1 MRRLFVTLFVLAF
14 ASTYPAAAQGQKKE
28 GGGHQHAHE
37 HKDVGAHQ
45 HGHGS
50 VNIAIEGNRLSIEL
64 EAPGD
69 DIVGFER
76 VAKTKKD
83 KAAIAAADEKLRDT
97 AKLFEL
103 PAAAQ
108 CQVVKSDVKLLGGKG
123 EHNEFHASY
132 EYDCATIGSL
142 DRIDFKYFTAFPR
155 AKELEV
161 AVINEQGQLKFEA
174 TRKKTLVK
182 FGEAK

>member
-1 MRRLFVTLFVLAF
+1 MGRLFVALLALAF
-14 ASTYPAAAQGQKKE
+14 ASTYHAAAQNDKKE
-28 GGGHQHAHE
+28 SGGHQHSHE
-37 HKDVGAHQ
+37 HKEVGAHQ

-50 VNIAIEGNRLSIEL
+50 VNIAIEGNRLNIEL

-83 KAAIAAADEKLRDT
+83 KAAIAAADKKLRDT
-97 AKLFEL
+97 AKVFEV
-103 PAAAQ
+103 PAAAE
-108 CQVVKSDVKLLGGKG
+108 CKAVKSDVELHGGKG

-132 EYDCATIGSL
+132 EYECGKISAL

-161 AVINEQGQLKFEA
+161 AVINAQGQMKFEA
-174 TRKKTLVK
+174 TRKKTLIK